1 MSGNEHSSCTILL
14 DDAHSQA
21 SNPTSRLY
29 QKPVETITAYD
40 ALGLDTALT
49 QIESALHQKKYV
61 VTCFSYELGEYL
73 IGIKPKI
80 SATPW
85 YRHGHLTR

>member
-29 QKPVETITAYD
+29 RKPVETITAYD

-49 QIESALHQKKYV
+49 QIQLALRQKKYV